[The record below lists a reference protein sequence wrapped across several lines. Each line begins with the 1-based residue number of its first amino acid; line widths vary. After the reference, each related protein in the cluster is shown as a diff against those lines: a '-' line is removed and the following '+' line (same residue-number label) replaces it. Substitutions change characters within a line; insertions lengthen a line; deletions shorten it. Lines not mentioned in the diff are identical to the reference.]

1 MAPTRDMRRETD
13 ASSSRSTLLAP
24 SGASGR
30 HTQEDPF
37 DESLHALPHW
47 FAWFQKTF
55 GLSFLVLA
63 SAYLLGK
70 LATLGWVADINTPAR
85 WGVFDGAGVVIFFL
99 AGVAVAGI
107 GLTCSV
113 VFVAAIKR
121 RSGFIAIVTGIG
133 MLLFFGVEV
142 WASLSERSGNLR
154 PTPADLAVLTALG
167 FHGLP
172 PIGPTVIVV
181 SVLFP
186 LGSLYFGFVQQR
198 RAAVTS
204 QDLWEDR
211 MEMERKIRQA
221 EDEARLAEAM
231 ATKRAAQAR
240 GAIGVVRAGMQAA
253 RTPVS
258 VRSGSHSGDPAS
270 HANGAAF
277 DADDDL
283 GEIGLEE
290 DVRDLSRD
298 PSEADDADLA
308 DLGTVEVY
316 VPDGRLNGHIDTTQS
331 HGGDGGPFR

>member
-1 MAPTRDMRRETD
+1 MRHD
-13 ASSSRSTLLAP
+13 AVGRSSHTTLLAP
-24 SGASGR
+24 SSASGR
-30 HTQEDPF
+30 HAQDDPF

-85 WGVFDGAGVVIFFL
+85 WGVFDGAGVLIFFL

-121 RSGFIAIVTGIG
+121 RSAFIAFVTGIG

-231 ATKRAAQAR
+231 ASKRAAQAR

-253 RTPVS
+253 RTPVA
-258 VRSGSHSGDPAS
+258 VRPNSLYGDPAAR
-270 HANGAAF
+270 ANGAAR

-283 GEIGLEE
+283 AEGGLVGE
-290 DVRDLSRD
+290 DARDPSRD
-298 PSEADDADLA
+298 PSAADDADLA
-308 DLGTVEVY
+308 DLGAVEVY
-316 VPDGRLNGHIDTTQS
+316 VPEGRLNGHTESTPQS
-331 HGGDGGPFR
+331 YGGGDGPFR

>member
-1 MAPTRDMRRETD
+1 V
-13 ASSSRSTLLAP
+13 LAP
-24 SGASGR
+24 SSASGR
-30 HTQEDPF
+30 HAQEDPF

-121 RSGFIAIVTGIG
+121 RSGFIACVTGIG

-154 PTPADLAVLTALG
+154 PTPADLTVLTALG

-198 RAAVTS
+198 RAAVT
-204 QDLWEDR
+204 QTDLADDA
-211 MEMERKIRQA
+211 MEMRRRIQQA
-221 EDEARLAEAM
+221 QYEAQLAEAQ

-240 GAIGVVRAGMQAA
+240 GAIGVVRAGVQAA
-253 RTPVS
+253 RTPAS
-258 VRSGSHSGDPAS
+258 VWPGSRSGDPAS
-270 HANGAAF
+270 HANGAAL

-283 GEIGLEE
+283 AEGGLLEE
-290 DVRDLSRD
+290 DARDPYRD
-298 PSEADDADLA
+298 PSAADLA
-308 DLGTVEVY
+308 DLGAVEVY
-316 VPDGRLNGHIDTTQS
+316 VPEGRLNGHTDTTQS
-331 HGGDGGPFR
+331 HGSGEGPFR

>member
-1 MAPTRDMRRETD
+1 MATTTHLAPTRDTRTD
-13 ASSSRSTLLAP
+13 ARPHASRAMALTP

-30 HTQEDPF
+30 HPQDDPF
-37 DESLHALPHW
+37 DESLHALPRW

-107 GLTCSV
+107 GLSCSV

-121 RSGFIAIVTGIG
+121 RSGFIAVVTGIG
-133 MLLFFGVEV
+133 MLLFFGVEM

-154 PTPADLAVLTALG
+154 PTPADLAVLSALG

-198 RAAVTS
+198 RAAVT
-204 QDLWEDR
+204 QTDLADDA
-211 MEMERKIRQA
+211 MEMRRRIQQA
-221 EDEARLAEAM
+221 QYEAQLAEAQ

-253 RTPVS
+253 RAPAAGRPGFGIRD
-258 VRSGSHSGDPAS
+258 RSPYAL
-270 HANGAAF
+270 
-277 DADDDL
+277 DADEDLVEDDL
-283 GEIGLEE
+283 VE
-290 DVRDLSRD
+290 DEARD
-298 PSEADDADLA
+298 PYDASLA
-308 DLGTVEVY
+308 DLGAVEVY
-316 VPDGRLNGHIDTTQS
+316 VPDGRLNGHTDTTQTAS
-331 HGGDGGPFR
+331 GSDGAFR